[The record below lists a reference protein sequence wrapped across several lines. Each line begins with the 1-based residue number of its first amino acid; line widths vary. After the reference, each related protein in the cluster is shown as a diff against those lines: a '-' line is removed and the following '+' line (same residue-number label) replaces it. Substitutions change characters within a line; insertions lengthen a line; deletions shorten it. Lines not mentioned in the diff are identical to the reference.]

1 MEEIEEARLTVSLGK
16 LAPFQLQFG
25 FKHTRVTLNI
35 EHLQLL
41 QLTMDEKSHS
51 TPQYDLSKSLNNR
64 IYADFLFDWK
74 MRKTHS
80 VHLLVC
86 EYLAQ
91 LPIVPIHLTITEVC
105 QNMVLTHWICDHNY

>member
-41 QLTMDEKSHS
+41 QLTTDEKSHS

-74 MRKTHS
+74 MRKNTFS
-80 VHLLVC
+80 PFVGMR
-86 EYLAQ
+86 
-91 LPIVPIHLTITEVC
+91 VPCAIADC
-105 QNMVLTHWICDHNY
+105 SNSPHNHRGLSEHGVDTLDL